1 MSTSQKVQLKVL
13 KGLGLASLGVTKSRL
28 RKATEKKKR
37 ANKFD
42 ALVKDLT
49 CRISRQTPSS
59 RIFLCDRNG
68 QFESLYNDARIVFTE
83 KPLVVEEVAGFGE
96 KLYGRIQ
103 SGEMAVRSDGAGL
116 TCAHLVVLDAKK
128 KTAHYAGNRTA
139 TRHLE
144 RTLRPFVNFTR
155 RTRTKSSDFHV
166 AENVALL
173 EQRRR
178 RLARLFANPAAPS
191 VGV

>member
-1 MSTSQKVQLKVL
+1 MSTSQKAQLKVV

-28 RKATEKKKR
+28 RKVAEKKKQASR
-37 ANKFD
+37 FE

-49 CRISRQTPSS
+49 CRVSRQTPSS

-83 KPLVVEEVAGFGE
+83 KSLVVEEVAGFGE
-96 KLYGRIQ
+96 RLYKQIQ
-103 SGEMAVRSDGAGL
+103 SGELAVRSDGAGL
-116 TCAHLVVLDAKK
+116 SCAHLVVLDSQK
-128 KTAHYAGNRTA
+128 KTACYVGNRTA

-144 RTLRPFVNFTR
+144 CALRPFVNFTR
-155 RTRTKSSDFHV
+155 RSRTKSSDFHV
-166 AENVALL
+166 AENVVLL
-173 EQRRR
+173 DQRRR

-191 VGV
+191 VGL